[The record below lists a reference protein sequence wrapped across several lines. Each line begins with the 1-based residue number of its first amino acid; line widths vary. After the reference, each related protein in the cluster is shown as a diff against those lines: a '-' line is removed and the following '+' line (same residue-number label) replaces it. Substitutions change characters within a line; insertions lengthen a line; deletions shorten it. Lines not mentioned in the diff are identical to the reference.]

1 MNEYLRKKIKKII
14 CNRAFLIMLSTI
26 VLVIIALILY
36 YGKWKILILMEIIAI
51 LMLSLFYKIFF
62 NINFI
67 NIDKI
72 KKKMKIPIA
81 TNYMQ
86 ST

>member
-62 NINFI
+62 NINL
-67 NIDKI
+67 
-72 KKKMKIPIA
+72 
-81 TNYMQ
+81 
-86 ST
+86 